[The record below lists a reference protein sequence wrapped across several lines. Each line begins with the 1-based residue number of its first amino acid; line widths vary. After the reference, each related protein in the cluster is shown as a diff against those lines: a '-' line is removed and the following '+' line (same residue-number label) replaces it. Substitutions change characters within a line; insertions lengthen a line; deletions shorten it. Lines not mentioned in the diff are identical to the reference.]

1 MWQHCMPFF
10 LFLPSFFFVL
20 NCLCFCLVKFIC

>member
-1 MWQHCMPFF
+1 MPFF
-10 LFLPSFFFVL
+10 LFLPSSFFFVL